1 MVFKMPDEK
10 ADFLK
15 SEAMSEEE
23 MASWVVISFCEVTS
37 GGSVARSAA
46 AALSTAKILQQTGG
60 SSDRKHTTAA
70 CARGSLLERAAEFP
84 NFMLSSYQAWG
95 LLSTL

>member
-10 ADFLK
+10 ADFL

-23 MASWVVISFCEVTS
+23 MASWVVVSFCEVTS
-37 GGSVARSAA
+37 GGSVAHSAA

-60 SSDRKHTTAA
+60 SSDMEHTTAA
-70 CARGSLLERAAEFP
+70 RARGSLLESAAEFP
-84 NFMLSSYQAWG
+84 NFMLLSYQAWG